1 MITRVCIVD
10 DHQLFADGLATALNA
25 IPDIYVAG
33 VYSTGELFLEARES
47 GMPVDVIL
55 LDLEMPGLT
64 GLDVLAS
71 PLTDS
76 PVILVTMHTGNA
88 ERQRAVD
95 LGAAGFLSKSTPL
108 LDLAAAIRA
117 VADGRQVHSGTTL
130 REIWDQYGSPLLD
143 PGAQSLTPRERELLG
158 LLAGGVSST
167 DELAERL
174 YISQK
179 TVKNHLASIY
189 EKLAVSDRAQAA
201 VEAIRLGLQS
211 E

>member
-1 MITRVCIVD
+1 MINRVCIVD

-25 IPDIYVAG
+25 IPDLSVVG
-33 VYSTGELFLEARES
+33 VFSTGESFLEARES
-47 GMPVDVIL
+47 GILVDVTL

-76 PVILVTMHTGNA
+76 PVILVTMHSGEA
-88 ERQRAVD
+88 ERRRAID

-117 VADGRQVHSGTTL
+117 VANGEHILSDTTQRDIL
-130 REIWDQYGSPLLD
+130 DRYRSPLLD
-143 PGAQSLTPRERELLG
+143 PGAQSLTPRERELLR
-158 LLAGGVSST
+158 LLAAGVSST
-167 DELAERL
+167 DDLANRL

-201 VEAIRLGLQS
+201 VEAIRLGLHS

>member
-25 IPDIYVAG
+25 IPDMSVTG
-33 VYSTGELFLEARES
+33 VYSTGESFLEALEA
-47 GMPVDVIL
+47 GILVDVIL

-71 PLTDS
+71 PLTQ
-76 PVILVTMHTGNA
+76 PPAILVTMHTGDA
-88 ERQRAVD
+88 ERRRAVD

-117 VADGRQVHSGTTL
+117 VADGRLVHSDTTL
-130 REIWDQYGSPLLD
+130 REIWKEYGSPILD

-158 LLAGGVSST
+158 LLASGVSST
-167 DELAERL
+167 DELSDRL

-201 VEAIRLGLQS
+201 VEAIRLGLHS